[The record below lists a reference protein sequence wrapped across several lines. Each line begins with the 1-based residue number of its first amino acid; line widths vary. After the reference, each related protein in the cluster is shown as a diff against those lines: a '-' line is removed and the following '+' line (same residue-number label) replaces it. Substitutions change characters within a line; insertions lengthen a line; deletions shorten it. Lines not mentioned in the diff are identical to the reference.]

1 MEAYCVYAAAKYVSQ
16 VFYDYG
22 EGFSQENS
30 ILIHDCFTEEKDVH
44 FTVDVPK
51 GVKQI
56 RIDPCS
62 YRCAVTVKDIA
73 AGGQHFA
80 KDNITVNGVWANENC
95 VIFDTEDPNLVFAR
109 EGADRLDV
117 TLEVVELPASL
128 TARLIEAVTPK
139 ESGLKRFF
147 H

>member
-1 MEAYCVYAAAKYVSQ
+1 M
-16 VFYDYG
+16 
-22 EGFSQENS
+22 
-30 ILIHDCFTEEKDVH
+30 H

-73 AGGQHFA
+73 AGEQHFA
-80 KDNITVNGVWANENC
+80 KDNMTVNGVWVNENC
-95 VIFDTEDPNLVFAR
+95 VIFDTEDPNLVFAC
-109 EGADRLDV
+109 EGVERLDV
-117 TLEVVELPASL
+117 TLEVVELPESL
-128 TARLIEAVTPK
+128 TATLIEAVTPK
-139 ESGLKRFF
+139 GNGLKRFF